1 MLSAKIQS
9 ESQTLDPG
17 SRNQNTLDQKSSL
30 EHDLRMKDIKV
41 RGLSHRTPRVN
52 NLGGVQH
59 LSIGGTFMVMLYIFR
74 MGDTK
79 AVHTLVR
86 IGRTSRTNEL
96 PCLSRMVKKK
106 KKKTPI
112 QKKRIHGCHE
122 STVFIIQLT
131 DQTEV
136 EKDFIDTRLR
146 AIQMYSG
153 LEKPRSLDLACLYSC
168 LLVAY

>member
-1 MLSAKIQS
+1 MKLKGMKSPDKERRYEAGTLLSAKIQS

-17 SRNQNTLDQKSSL
+17 SRYQNTPDQKSSL

-41 RGLSHRTPRVN
+41 RGLSHRKPRVN

-96 PCLSRMVKKK
+96 PCLSRMVKKTTK
-106 KKKTPI
+106 KNTHKVQPF
-112 QKKRIHGCHE
+112 KRNE
-122 STVFIIQLT
+122 STVVMSQRF
-131 DQTEV
+131 
-136 EKDFIDTRLR
+136 
-146 AIQMYSG
+146 S
-153 LEKPRSLDLACLYSC
+153 
-168 LLVAY
+168 